1 MKASPKNQYTYRAIV
16 RGVHDGD
23 TCTVDID
30 QGLNTWR
37 HGENIRI
44 LGINAIEL
52 ASPGGQEAQ
61 QHLATLLPVGSAVT
75 ICTVKADKY
84 GTRYNAAITLAD
96 GSDLAT
102 QLLAAGYAVPY
113 TGQGVKSVPA
123 WPIQI
128 KPVA

>member
-1 MKASPKNQYTYRAIV
+1 MKNNLYTYRAIV
-16 RGVHDGD
+16 TAVHDGD
-23 TCTVDID
+23 TFSVDID

-52 ASPGGQEAQ
+52 ASPGGPEAQ
-61 QHLATLLPVGSAVT
+61 QKLAAILPIGTAIT
-75 ICTVKADKY
+75 IRTVKADKY

-102 QLLAAGYAVPY
+102 QLLAGGWAAPY
-113 TGQGVKSVPA
+113 TGRGPKVAPA
-123 WPIQI
+123 WPRLTIPN
-128 KPVA
+128 K